1 MAMNTDQPPAE
12 TEAKSPDDG
21 WSTALAILAA
31 VLVPNVLHRVVRLP
45 LSWGY
50 VFGVAVASTLGYFLL
65 TAPKKNIG
73 RFVLITLCMCVFGYL
88 VGRFLE

>member
-1 MAMNTDQPPAE
+1 MNEDQPLVE
-12 TEAKSPDDG
+12 TEAKSRDDG
-21 WSTALAILAA
+21 WSTALAILAG
-31 VLVPNVLHRVVRLP
+31 VLIPNVLHRVAGLP

-50 VFGVAVASTLGYFLL
+50 VVGLAVASTLGYFLV

-73 RFVLITLCMCVFGYL
+73 RFVLVTLGMCVFGYL